1 VTWVYHPEP
10 IDAAEL
16 GRRARHYVEMAA
28 VGLRVPIVEHGV
40 VVAHLVEPE
49 TGSRTER
56 LRALGRVREASGRL
70 TDLLPPPEAVPGER
84 SLSDTLR
91 EMREEERG

>member
-16 GRRARHYVEMAA
+16 GRRARDYVEMAA
-28 VGLRVPIVEHGV
+28 VGLRIPIVEDGF
-40 VVAHLVEPE
+40 VVAYLVEPE
-49 TGSRTER
+49 TGSRMER

-70 TDLLPPPEAVPGER
+70 TDLPPPPEAPPRER

-91 EMREEERG
+91 EMREEERW